1 MVFKRA
7 VQNSDIIV
15 IKILPIQQV
24 NKELDGDRKAKPQMQ
39 LRLVMDDKAFLKKT
53 WFNVWVQHV
62 VISELYSTWRPEVK

>member
-53 WFNVWVQHV
+53 
-62 VISELYSTWRPEVK
+62 